1 MPAENMFVSSGFTV
15 CSDYF
20 GRFKSGTEGKT
31 FSCVSPYYPHFKVLS
46 FWKKKFWFT
55 HIQFYDSS
63 ANTRGTSEV

>member
-46 FWKKKFWFT
+46 F
-55 HIQFYDSS
+55 
-63 ANTRGTSEV
+63 